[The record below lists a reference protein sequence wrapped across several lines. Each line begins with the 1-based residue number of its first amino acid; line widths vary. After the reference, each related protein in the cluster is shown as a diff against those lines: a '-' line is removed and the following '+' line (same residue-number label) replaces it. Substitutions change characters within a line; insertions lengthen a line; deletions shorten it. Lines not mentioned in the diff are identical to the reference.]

1 MSRFEVEFHVTSDFS
16 VRRMPPKR
24 KQTFQV
30 TLELPAGDAPMMDL
44 GKMLGQTGVN
54 LVEIKRAYDASTA
67 GQRGDV
73 VPVVVTVF
81 EDRSFEL
88 RLKTPP
94 TAFLIKKALGG
105 KGSPRPGHVS
115 GGSLTRAQLR
125 AIAERKLPDLNSTDV
140 EAAMRTIAGT
150 ARSMG
155 VSIVE

>member
-1 MSRFEVEFHVTSDFS
+1 MA
-16 VRRMPPKR
+16 PK
-24 KQTFQV
+24 KI
-30 TLELPAGDAPMMDL
+30 TLELPAGDAPMVDL

-54 LVEIKRAYDASTA
+54 LVEVKRAYDTSTA

-73 VPVVVTVF
+73 VPVVVTVL
-81 EDRSFEL
+81 EDRTFTL

-105 KGSPRPGHVS
+105 KGSARPGHN
-115 GGSLTRAQLR
+115 GAGSLTHAQLR
-125 AIAERKLPDLNSTDV
+125 AIAERKLPDLNTSDLD
-140 EAAMRTIAGT
+140 AATRIIAGT